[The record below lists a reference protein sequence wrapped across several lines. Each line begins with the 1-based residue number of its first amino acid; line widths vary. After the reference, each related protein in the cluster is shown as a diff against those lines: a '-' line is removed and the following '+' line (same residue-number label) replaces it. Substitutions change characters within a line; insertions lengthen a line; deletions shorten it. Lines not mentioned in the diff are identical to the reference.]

1 MSLIQELADRLRS
14 TRDGLPIAEVTGA
27 AARLRTAQGLLA
39 WVMHESS
46 RPDAVPG
53 VGLAASRLDHA
64 ASALRVAQ
72 DAIDDYCLAVGMTI
86 DGRPTEIPAPV
97 PAQRNTQTDGQL
109 TDWWSERVA
118 FLTGY
123 GIGDRGEAAGSSS
136 DLLSACVTAALDSDA
151 KRIHRALTAA
161 GPAVG
166 LGLAAV
172 APPLLRHLAGELVG
186 HPPRLEDLARVRRAA
201 LPILA
206 EVLPAL
212 TGDAAEEIIARVC
225 HAQPQQHETQPAH
238 PVDIAAASA
247 LLVAGLLRANKLC
260 AEDLSKVVDR
270 QREAADEAQQRAQ
283 ERARSHRAA
292 LRITDNS
299 RRRSAVDEL
308 RPAAQ

>member
-14 TRDGLPIAEVTGA
+14 TRDGLPIADVTGA
-27 AARLRTAQGLLA
+27 AARLRTAQGLLT

-64 ASALRVAQ
+64 AAALRVVQ
-72 DAIDDYCLAVGMTI
+72 DAIDEYCQAVGLAV
-86 DGRPTEIPAPV
+86 DGRPTEIPVPV
-97 PAQRNTQTDGQL
+97 PAQRSFPADAHMG
-109 TDWWSERVA
+109 DWWSERVA
-118 FLTGY
+118 FLTGFSTT
-123 GIGDRGEAAGSSS
+123 DRGDTAGSST
-136 DLLSACVTAALDSDA
+136 DLLGVCVTAALDSDT

-161 GPAVG
+161 GPAIG

-172 APPLLRHLAGELVG
+172 AGPLLRHLAGDLVG
-186 HPPRLEDLARVRRAA
+186 HAPRLEDLARVRRAA

-206 EVLPAL
+206 EVLPSL
-212 TGDAAEEIIARVC
+212 VGDAAEEIIARVC
-225 HAQPQQHETQPAH
+225 HAQPQREAPQPAH
-238 PVDIAAASA
+238 PVDIATASA
-247 LLVAGLLRANKLC
+247 LLIAGLLRANKLT
-260 AEDLSKVVDR
+260 ADDLSKVVDR

-283 ERARSHRAA
+283 ERAKSHRAA
-292 LRITDNS
+292 LRITDNA